1 MPVREAHQLARFAC
15 SARARST
22 CGPLE
27 SMCGMRG
34 ARQMSR
40 AAGSQTQTTATN
52 SLGLRAQRWLVACAW
67 RAGMLAP
74 GLPRRL
80 WALCVAAGP
89 PEAKRRYQ
97 LVLAFRGVAGGARR
111 TSTLEPM
118 HVCAGGA
125 GGGPCTMWLICA
137 TKAPTWFTKSSKP
150 SGGGAV
156 APGARGSLQGPRSPS
171 GLQAS
176 KAPGFEGLLGHMAQ
190 VVNLGGGSGWLFGL
204 QAPRPLGPLDLV
216 YTALSR
222 QWHSRHLCH
231 QGEERSAH
239 CHPTAWDS
247 IALAA
252 AD

>member
-80 WALCVAAGP
+80 WAVRGRRAAGGK
-89 PEAKRRYQ
+89 EA
-97 LVLAFRGVAGGARR
+97 VPTCFGVSRCGRWC
-111 TSTLEPM
+111 TP
-118 HVCAGGA
+118 HVYVGTGGA

-239 CHPTAWDS
+239 CHPIAWDS